1 MLAKSSAQEEY
12 LSRYDAVARSPRPTS
27 VLARAT
33 RRGTASCT
41 YPTSQSGS
49 PEATAM
55 EAEGPSPL
63 AGPHRALDGVGQFAD
78 PGDFRALRAV
88 GKRFTAH
95 SRLPDALKRAFLQRW
110 AAKATSNSPYL
121 RVEAAWAVA
130 HCLGVEAEDF
140 LTEILKGDKLQSVR
154 AASARWLAR
163 IARRAAPATKKRI
176 FATACA
182 RYDAEQGCMN
192 VLEAIE
198 SSFLD
203 VYQSR
208 AELERQHPNGEALVA
223 FLAVPIA
230 VRELRDVL
238 EAMEVEVLWAF
249 RNGEPRIDRTVL
261 AMQQS
266 IRDVIQT
273 GAPRPVLYQIRN

>member
-1 MLAKSSAQEEY
+1 MR
-12 LSRYDAVARSPRPTS
+12 SRLEAVGAVAR
-27 VLARAT
+27 
-33 RRGTASCT
+33 
-41 YPTSQSGS
+41 
-49 PEATAM
+49 
-55 EAEGPSPL
+55 
-63 AGPHRALDGVGQFAD
+63 
-78 PGDFRALRAV
+78 
-88 GKRFTAH
+88 
-95 SRLPDALKRAFLQRW
+95 
-110 AAKATSNSPYL
+110 
-121 RVEAAWAVA
+121 
-130 HCLGVEAEDF
+130 CLGVEAEDF
-140 LTEILKGDKLQSVR
+140 LTETLKRDKLQVVR

-230 VRELRDVL
+230 AREEQLQRLRDAL
-238 EAMEVEVLWAF
+238 QAMEAEVMRAF
-249 RNGEPRIDRTVL
+249 RTNNIPCVDSTIRAI
-261 AMQQS
+261 QQS
-266 IRDVIQT
+266 TTNVIGPPPIPT
-273 GAPRPVLYQIRN
+273 SCINCMIK

>member
-1 MLAKSSAQEEY
+1 
-12 LSRYDAVARSPRPTS
+12 
-27 VLARAT
+27 
-33 RRGTASCT
+33 
-41 YPTSQSGS
+41 
-49 PEATAM
+49 
-55 EAEGPSPL
+55 
-63 AGPHRALDGVGQFAD
+63 
-78 PGDFRALRAV
+78 
-88 GKRFTAH
+88 
-95 SRLPDALKRAFLQRW
+95 
-110 AAKATSNSPYL
+110 
-121 RVEAAWAVA
+121 
-130 HCLGVEAEDF
+130 
-140 LTEILKGDKLQSVR
+140 
-154 AASARWLAR
+154 
-163 IARRAAPATKKRI
+163 
-176 FATACA
+176 
-182 RYDAEQGCMN
+182 MN

-266 IRDVIQT
+266 IRDVIQN

>member
-1 MLAKSSAQEEY
+1 MPHQ
-12 LSRYDAVARSPRPTS
+12 PR
-27 VLARAT
+27 
-33 RRGTASCT
+33 
-41 YPTSQSGS
+41 GS

-55 EAEGPSPL
+55 GVGGPSPL

-88 GKRFTAH
+88 GKRFTVH

-140 LTEILKGDKLQSVR
+140 LTEILKGDKLQVVR

-230 VRELRDVL
+230 AREEQLQRLRDAL
-238 EAMEVEVLWAF
+238 QAMEAEVLGAF
-249 RNGEPRIDRTVL
+249 RNGVPRIDRAIL
-261 AMQQS
+261 AIQQS
-266 IRDVIQT
+266 TRDVIQAGT
-273 GAPRPVLYQIRN
+273 PPPVLYQIRN